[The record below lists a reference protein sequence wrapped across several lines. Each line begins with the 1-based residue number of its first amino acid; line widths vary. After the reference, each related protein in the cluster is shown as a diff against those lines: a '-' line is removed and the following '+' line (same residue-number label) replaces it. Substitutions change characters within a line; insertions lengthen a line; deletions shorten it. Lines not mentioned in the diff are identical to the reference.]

1 MKSVNIKILNFIL
14 CITIIITVLLGLKV
28 GFVDISFY
36 DVYCVILNKIFSVNL
51 NDLNGKTLDI
61 IIDLRFPRIFLALS
75 IGMALTLSGVVMQAI
90 LKNPLAD
97 PYILGVSS
105 GASLGATA
113 AIFFGLGSIFGSQV
127 VGIAACF
134 GAFAV
139 SMLVAII
146 SGINKE
152 SNSTKLLLGGVVLG
166 TICSGIS
173 GMIVYFGKN
182 KEGME
187 AITYWMM
194 GNVANAKIESVCILF
209 IIVIIALMFFY
220 TQPRILN
227 MMLFGEEQAIILG
240 VDLHK
245 YIIRYLF
252 INGLLVGFAVLNAG
266 TIGFIGLIVPHFIRA
281 LVGANHKKML
291 LTTVLFGGLVT
302 VVMDIVS
309 RIAIKGV
316 DIPLGIIFA
325 FLGAPLFVYL
335 ILKSSYKMG
344 DSE

>member
-1 MKSVNIKILNFIL
+1 
-14 CITIIITVLLGLKV
+14 
-28 GFVDISFY
+28 
-36 DVYCVILNKIFSVNL
+36 
-51 NDLNGKTLDI
+51 
-61 IIDLRFPRIFLALS
+61 
-75 IGMALTLSGVVMQAI
+75 
-90 LKNPLAD
+90 
-97 PYILGVSS
+97 
-105 GASLGATA
+105 
-113 AIFFGLGSIFGSQV
+113 
-127 VGIAACF
+127 
-134 GAFAV
+134 
-139 SMLVAII
+139 
-146 SGINKE
+146 
-152 SNSTKLLLGGVVLG
+152 
-166 TICSGIS
+166 
-173 GMIVYFGKN
+173 
-182 KEGME
+182 
-187 AITYWMM
+187 
-194 GNVANAKIESVCILF
+194 
-209 IIVIIALMFFY
+209 
-220 TQPRILN
+220 

-291 LTTVLFGGLVT
+291 LTTVLFGGLVM

>member
-127 VGIAACF
+127 VGIAA
-134 GAFAV
+134 
-139 SMLVAII
+139 
-146 SGINKE
+146 
-152 SNSTKLLLGGVVLG
+152 
-166 TICSGIS
+166 
-173 GMIVYFGKN
+173 
-182 KEGME
+182 
-187 AITYWMM
+187 
-194 GNVANAKIESVCILF
+194 
-209 IIVIIALMFFY
+209 
-220 TQPRILN
+220 
-227 MMLFGEEQAIILG
+227 
-240 VDLHK
+240 
-245 YIIRYLF
+245 
-252 INGLLVGFAVLNAG
+252 
-266 TIGFIGLIVPHFIRA
+266 
-281 LVGANHKKML
+281 
-291 LTTVLFGGLVT
+291 
-302 VVMDIVS
+302 
-309 RIAIKGV
+309 
-316 DIPLGIIFA
+316 
-325 FLGAPLFVYL
+325 
-335 ILKSSYKMG
+335 
-344 DSE
+344 